1 MKNVFT
7 IGVILLFIG
16 VAIAPSINQS
26 VVKAS
31 TDDDLVEVTTQAC
44 GIQGYGNTTVKLTK
58 EQYKNLEQYLVEFRA
73 RLNQTTTREE
83 VIPIFKDAMVELD
96 RYGLLGGLSVERAQR
111 LVTNS
116 FNQRIRTF
124 NSLDLDPDA
133 NYFCLVA
140 GKATMVRA
148 WGPLFPILV
157 KQGFLYNLIV
167 MIFPVDD
174 SYFPYIPLGFFAGLL
189 FSGSPIIPYGHLY
202 FGIDEHLDH
211 GGSYNPSHGWIFSAG
226 VKGIKNWFGDFYGGI
241 DSIDFPNYVTGYS
254 VYYHGMS
261 GFSGLKITFLSTSK
275 DVSYFLGGCI
285 QVKINLLN

>member
-1 MKNVFT
+1 MKRKCLA
-7 IGVILLFIG
+7 IGIILLFVG
-16 VAIAPSINQS
+16 VTIAPTINFNT
-26 VVKAS
+26 VKAS
-31 TDDDLVEVTTQAC
+31 QEDDLFEVTSQAC
-44 GIQGYGNTTVKLTK
+44 GIKGFGDTTVKLTK
-58 EQYKNLEQYLVEFRA
+58 EQYQNLEQYLVDFRS
-73 RLNQTTTREE
+73 RLNQTSTREE
-83 VIPIFKDAMVELD
+83 AVPIFKEAVVELD
-96 RYGLLGGLSVERAQR
+96 KYGLLGGLSVERAQR
-111 LVTNS
+111 LVTKS

-140 GKATMVRA
+140 GKASTVRA

-202 FGIDEHLDH
+202 FGIDEHLQH
-211 GGSYNPSHGWIFSAG
+211 SSYNPSHGWIFSAG
-226 VKGIKNWFGDFYGGI
+226 VNGIKNWFGDFYGGI
-241 DSIDFPNYVTGYS
+241 DSIDFPNYITGYS

-261 GFSGLKITFLSTSK
+261 GFSGLKITFRLTSP